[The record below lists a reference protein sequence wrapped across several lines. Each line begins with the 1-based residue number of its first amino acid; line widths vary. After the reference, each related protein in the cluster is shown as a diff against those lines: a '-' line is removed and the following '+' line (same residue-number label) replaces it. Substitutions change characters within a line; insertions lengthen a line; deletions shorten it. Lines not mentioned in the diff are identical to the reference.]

1 MLFRSVQVLDE
12 MYKCP
17 SPEAAESVFD
27 RMISWLRRSRLEPM
41 KKVALSLKQRKETIL
56 SYFRYRVTNA
66 IAEGINSLI
75 QAAKR
80 KARGNRTFE
89 GYSCM
94 IYLVVGKLKLDCP
107 PLFE

>member
-1 MLFRSVQVLDE
+1 MVQVLDE
-12 MYKCP
+12 MYKCQ
-17 SPEAAESVFD
+17 SPDAAERVFD

-56 SYFRYRVTNA
+56 SYFRYRITNA

-80 KARGNRTFE
+80 KARGYRTFE

-107 PLFE
+107 PLFD